1 METTRQFTKTGGLRL
16 VPLHSV
22 VKPNPPKQPRHGRA
36 IRTTQGQFNWRHGY
50 LREDHSIP
58 GKSLPAQEQNSSE
71 AVPTRANLTEE
82 TRWPEKK
89 AWDVSHSFMLSP
101 LSKRTVKGHN
111 PSMQQKL
118 SFPGLSY
125 KVNRP
130 SVIFLGKS
138 NAIANTIFR
147 ASPSFNFLETP
158 SVIIGFSPPL
168 LNLSP
173 TSVPKYR
180 FHFCVQRSR
189 NIPHLVWQHLYFWS
203 RGYSCAL
210 VSWTL
215 HHKLTM
221 YTPHTKCIT
230 PTSLVVFFWY
240 LFSGA
245 RRKG

>member
-1 METTRQFTKTGGLRL
+1 MFPFTA
-16 VPLHSV
+16 S
-22 VKPNPPKQPRHGRA
+22 
-36 IRTTQGQFNWRHGY
+36 
-50 LREDHSIP
+50 S
-58 GKSLPAQEQNSSE
+58 SLTHQN
-71 AVPTRANLTEE
+71 NQDTEE
-82 TRWPEKK
+82 QSELHKVNSTDVTDTFEKTTPYLERACLHRNKIQAKLYQLEPTLPKKQGDRKKK
-89 AWDVSHSFMLSP
+89 AWDVSHSFMLSS

-158 SVIIGFSPPL
+158 SVIVGFSPPL

-173 TSVPKYR
+173 TSAPKYR

-189 NIPHLVWQHLYFWS
+189 NIPHLVWQHLYF
-203 RGYSCAL
+203 
-210 VSWTL
+210 
-215 HHKLTM
+215 
-221 YTPHTKCIT
+221 
-230 PTSLVVFFWY
+230 
-240 LFSGA
+240 
-245 RRKG
+245 